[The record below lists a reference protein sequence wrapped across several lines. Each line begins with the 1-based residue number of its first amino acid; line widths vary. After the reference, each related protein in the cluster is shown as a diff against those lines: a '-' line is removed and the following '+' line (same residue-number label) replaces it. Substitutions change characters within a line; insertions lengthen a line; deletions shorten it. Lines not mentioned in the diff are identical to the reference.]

1 MRPYILAI
9 ILAIAAASAANAAGT
24 DDMLS
29 LGLASNIVAYDD
41 QRMQELKL
49 AELDVETFPA
59 MIDSLKGRA
68 AGETVEPDAAEN
80 LMMRFLL
87 TVTDMSQ
94 TGIKLYPGDNNFSDD
109 PMARAVFVEQADLT
123 ESAIRTERLPYI
135 AAWMK
140 ENHKYLSQEM
150 ADSFL
155 DNFRHMADII
165 KKGRDSQV
173 STDMLMNFPD
183 FESAETAAIY
193 SAYKEV
199 YSSLMALR
207 AQFFN
212 LKYGAD

>member
-9 ILAIAAASAANAAGT
+9 ILVIAAAGAANAAGT

-29 LGLASNIVAYDD
+29 LGLACNIVAYDD

-59 MIDSLKGRA
+59 MIDSLRGRA

-94 TGIKLYPGDNNFSDD
+94 TGIKLYPGNNNFSDN

-135 AAWMK
+135 ATWMK
-140 ENHKYLSQEM
+140 ENHKYLSQE
-150 ADSFL
+150 
-155 DNFRHMADII
+155 N
-165 KKGRDSQV
+165 GRDLQR
-173 STDMLMNFPD
+173 
-183 FESAETAAIY
+183 I
-193 SAYKEV
+193 
-199 YSSLMALR
+199 
-207 AQFFN
+207 
-212 LKYGAD
+212 

>member
-1 MRPYILAI
+1 MKQYFIAI
-9 ILAIAAASAANAAGT
+9 IFATAVAFASKAADN

-29 LGLASNIVAYDD
+29 LGLANNIVAYND
-41 QRMQELKL
+41 QSMQVLKL
-49 AELDVETFPA
+49 AELDVETFPD
-59 MIDSLKGRA
+59 MIESIMGRA
-68 AGETVEPDAAEN
+68 DGETVGLNAAEN

-94 TGIKLYPGDNNFSDD
+94 TGIKLYPGDNNFSDA

-165 KKGRDSQV
+165 KKGRDNQV

-193 SAYKEV
+193 SAYKNV
-199 YSSLMALR
+199 YRSLMALR
-207 AQFFN
+207 AQFYN

>member
-1 MRPYILAI
+1 MKQYFIAI
-9 ILAIAAASAANAAGT
+9 IFATAVAFASKAADN

-29 LGLASNIVAYDD
+29 LGLANNIVAYND
-41 QRMQELKL
+41 QSMQVLKL
-49 AELDVETFPA
+49 AELDVETFPD
-59 MIDSLKGRA
+59 MIESIMGRA
-68 AGETVEPDAAEN
+68 DGETVGLNAAEN

-94 TGIKLYPGDNNFSDD
+94 TGIRLYPVDNNLRDD
-109 PMARAVFVEQADLT
+109 PMTRAIFLEQADLT

-165 KKGRDSQV
+165 KKGRDNQV

-193 SAYKEV
+193 SAYKNV
-199 YSSLMALR
+199 YRSLMALR
-207 AQFFN
+207 AQFYN